1 MPTPEA
7 ITVRWADSGD
17 RGAIADLVEQT
28 KRHYGEEPETADAM
42 EAAVAGWLESKPGHA
57 LFVIA
62 LANHI
67 PAGYASVAVTP
78 PAMGP
83 SAALYLKELYVSA
96 EMRSL
101 GVGHELLAFLAEFC
115 LAENIERIDL
125 TTAADNDAGIRFYER
140 EGAAIQRQ
148 KVPLRFD
155 TASLKRLAAGPEGT
169 G

>member
-7 ITVRWADSGD
+7 TIVRWAGPGD
-17 RGAIADLVEQT
+17 RTAIADLVQQT
-28 KRHYGEEPETADAM
+28 KHHYGEEQASADGM
-42 EAAVAGWLESKPGHA
+42 NAAVAGWLDKKPGHA
-57 LFVIA
+57 LFAIA
-62 LANHI
+62 LVNDIA
-67 PAGYASVAVTP
+67 AGYASVAVTP

-101 GVGHELLAFLAEFC
+101 GVGHELLAFLARFC
-115 LAENIERIDL
+115 LAGNIERIDL

-155 TASLKRLAAGPEGT
+155 TASLERLAAGPEEAG
-169 G
+169 